1 MNREETRP
9 EYPTPGGSSPLDVD
23 TGDRD
28 AAPIRS
34 SFRDGVEQQ
43 SPHDP
48 ADAHLSAAE
57 VARVRTVLNDGALEE
72 HSSRM
77 KWFLLG
83 FVAALVALVVAAAVF
98 LVVSDDDND
107 GQLNLDVPTVDVDVD
122 G

>member
-1 MNREETRP
+1 
-9 EYPTPGGSSPLDVD
+9 
-23 TGDRD
+23 
-28 AAPIRS
+28 
-34 SFRDGVEQQ
+34 
-43 SPHDP
+43 
-48 ADAHLSAAE
+48 
-57 VARVRTVLNDGALEE
+57 
-72 HSSRM
+72 M